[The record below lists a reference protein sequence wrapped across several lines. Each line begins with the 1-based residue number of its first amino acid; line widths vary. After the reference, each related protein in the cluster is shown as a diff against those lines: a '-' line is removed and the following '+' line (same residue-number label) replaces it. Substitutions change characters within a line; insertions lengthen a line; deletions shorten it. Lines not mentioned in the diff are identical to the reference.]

1 MEFNT
6 VLSQRNILSVTRSV
20 TLPSFIKQTRTI
32 RLGTNQ
38 IVSLKK
44 SLIVLN

>member
-6 VLSQRNILSVTRSV
+6 VLCVIRSV
-20 TLPSFIKQTRTI
+20 TLPIFVKQTRTI

-38 IVSLKK
+38 VVSLKK
-44 SLIVLN
+44 SLIVLNQHQEW